1 MKKGMQAQKG
11 LSTETVQGRLIKI
24 KLPKSYPNMHVN
36 QKCIRK
42 SQAKATMQAFKR
54 HVSHNKEQ
62 RVAQILTQ
70 GKTIQKQLDMQ
81 REIKNISPQ
90 NN

>member
-1 MKKGMQAQKG
+1 
-11 LSTETVQGRLIKI
+11 
-24 KLPKSYPNMHVN
+24 MHVN
-36 QKCIRK
+36 HKSIKK
-42 SQAKATMQAFKR
+42 SQAKAIVQAFKR
-54 HVSHNKEQ
+54 HISHNNEQ

-81 REIKNISPQ
+81 REIKIISPQ